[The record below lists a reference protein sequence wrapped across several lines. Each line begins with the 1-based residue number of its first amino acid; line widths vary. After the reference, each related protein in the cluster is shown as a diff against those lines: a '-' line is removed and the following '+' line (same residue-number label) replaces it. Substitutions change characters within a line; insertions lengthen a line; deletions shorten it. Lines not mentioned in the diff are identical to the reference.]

1 MIGIV
6 EVGPRDGLQSET
18 AVLTPERRVE
28 LIRRLAAC
36 GLKRIETVSFADPGR
51 VPQMA
56 GAEEISAALTPRSFS
71 AIGLVLNGRGM
82 DRALDCDLDEV
93 NVVAYASDGYALKN
107 TGAEAVRRNSEAA
120 ALIER
125 ARATGMRVS
134 ATIAVAFGDPIEG
147 VVEVGTVTDLASR
160 LAAAGCHEIA
170 LGDTIGVAN
179 PVAVERL
186 FTAVAEAVPDCT
198 RRAHFHNTRN
208 TGYANAVAALRSG
221 VESLDA
227 AVGGFGGSP
236 FAPGAGGNVATEDL
250 TAMLAAMGEDTGV
263 DHDGVAEVGGWLAG
277 LLGCER
283 PHSMLGRVP
292 PWPPTRGGS
301 TPPR

>member
-18 AVLTPERRVE
+18 VVLAPGQRVE
-28 LIRRLAAC
+28 LIRRLEAC
-36 GLKRIETVSFADPGR
+36 GLRRIETVSFADPGR

-56 GAEEISAALTPRSFS
+56 GADEICASLTTRRFS
-71 AIGLVLNGRGM
+71 AIGLVLNGHGL

-93 NVVAYASDGYALKN
+93 NVVAYASDGYAVKN
-107 TGAEAVRRNSEAA
+107 TGADAARRNSEAT

-125 ARATGMRVS
+125 ARTAELRVS
-134 ATIAVAFGDPIEG
+134 ATIAVAFGDPVEG
-147 VVEVGTVTDLASR
+147 VVEVERVTDLARR

-179 PVAVERL
+179 PATVERL
-186 FTAVAEAVPDCT
+186 FTAVAEAAPDCT

-208 TGYANAVAALRSG
+208 AGYANAVAALRSG
-221 VESLDA
+221 VEFLDA
-227 AVGGFGGSP
+227 SVGGFGGSP

-250 TAMLAAMGEDTGV
+250 TAMLAAMGEDTGI
-263 DHDGVAEVGGWLAG
+263 DHGGVAEVGGWLAG
-277 LLGCER
+277 LLGHEQ

-292 PWPPTRGGS
+292 PWPPA
-301 TPPR
+301 